1 MSELIINK
9 CYIVDFDR
17 GSLQNP
23 VIIKINRIYK
33 NIDLWSKREVDY
45 IEAEAIDNNGRYY
58 KSISYP
64 KNVISDIYTPI
75 ADCDFMEIKQNL
87 AFSKLLNERLG
98 ANSEYLNPDIMQEIL
113 EASRNLSVRTIQREE
128 NQLSKQKAG
137 RKKKKSK
144 KKRSKKKRSKKK
156 RSKKKRSKKKRSK
169 NN

>member
-1 MSELIINK
+1 
-9 CYIVDFDR
+9 
-17 GSLQNP
+17 
-23 VIIKINRIYK
+23 
-33 NIDLWSKREVDY
+33 
-45 IEAEAIDNNGRYY
+45 
-58 KSISYP
+58 
-64 KNVISDIYTPI
+64 
-75 ADCDFMEIKQNL
+75 MEIKQNL

-144 KKRSKKKRSKKK
+144 KKRSK
-156 RSKKKRSKKKRSK
+156 